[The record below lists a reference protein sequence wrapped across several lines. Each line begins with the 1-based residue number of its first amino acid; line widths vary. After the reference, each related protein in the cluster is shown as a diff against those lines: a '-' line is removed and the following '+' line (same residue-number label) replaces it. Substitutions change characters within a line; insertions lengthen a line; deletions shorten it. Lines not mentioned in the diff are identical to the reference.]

1 MSAETQQ
8 VQARLR
14 YRGHRY
20 NCDFRPG
27 DNSVALL
34 ARLNAIRDFL
44 RVQPEIQNEVFSVP
58 DFEFVWHAALI
69 SVKDYPTS
77 NGVIN
82 IESQRIKA
90 PAFPAGNFRWHRSNI
105 PRYQYFAEVFLFLR
119 RRYSLITV
127 PNVAEARQILS
138 QPCDLHWKM
147 CEYAA
152 HPWFC
157 LVLGPRLD
165 FFAQTGTFQRR
176 LQRPFA
182 YQALGHTFC
191 SVTGQP
197 MYLAWE
203 LDTKVDQSR
212 PYCIAVELGRASTDE
227 SVDGGGVQRTAE
239 VLRDDRFSFPRIFW
253 APELF
258 AKNYGLKPQNYDIDI
273 AKFGIGEAVLATAA
287 ATTASEPTFYSTDV
301 QPAANSTARS
311 RRLAESAQKWPSAI
325 PASILLA
332 HAKEYHEQFH
342 QCLQPPRLCGIC
354 ACPIWDMTFELLDFR
369 APPCDLAQLHPLLSG
384 TLFLKEFAN
393 YATLDVPPAFRGLT
407 PQRLQEFFV
416 PDVWLLHLAPDAQE
430 TWKIATFDPTASL
443 QCLACVPCAR
453 SFRKASPT
461 LPPSALANNNLCLPA
476 PEELQ
481 SLSFGEQLFIA
492 RGFAVRRLRTLT
504 PSGDPEAR
512 QQGMLGTTSAIAFP
526 QNAATIFSQLP
537 VSAAQVSDYL
547 SVFFTDALQSNLHFS
562 KEFVVRRS
570 AVHRA
575 LLWLTQH
582 NPYYA
587 DITIDMSSLQDLPA
601 NGVPPAWAALA
612 QVSQE
617 SLTREFGP
625 VDASTAG
632 GTDSA
637 IHAAVLDP
645 GVDHTDPLQL
655 WNTALLACERYERHA
670 TSNAVSAAADVH
682 VVQYALR
689 SLASSSNH
697 RSFEQD
703 LIHQT
708 RPAQSKE
715 KLYVVVPHA
724 DEPLNSYDPFFW
736 TACFPLQF
744 PYGDGIDG
752 QPRRTYLSDH
762 DWGKLLLL
770 RRDRPLQLHPRK
782 DLDFIS
788 VLFSVLHRRRLL
800 RAVRIRVQAP
810 HFREQ
815 LPSFAN
821 LQATDWT
828 QVAST
833 VGEHG
838 SIPDALRSHDIPNAM
853 KAILRCLQAVQGQI
867 PCTDAARRMMRGE
880 LTSLI
885 TYFGCPS
892 LFVTF
897 NPADVL
903 HPFTWR
909 RGLTTPP
916 TPLPQVQLD
925 QHLLCALR
933 DANLWRMVALDPTA
947 AVEAFHLHVNTF
959 LSTLLKVVPS
969 AQQLPTD
976 GIASIDGQ
984 GIFGPLS
991 DPHVLVQNF
1000 AAQLPLLE
1008 ERLWAWIN
1016 SIVVTSFEAI
1026 PPMFD
1031 LPRSTL
1037 ENLRPLPYSDA
1048 QMKLMHPH
1056 YRPHLVAASDHWFA
1070 ADPNNFLYA
1079 HDFIDCPFAL
1089 DMPVQKPF
1097 VPWCLDYLA
1106 TTIAPLHTDT
1116 ASMLLY
1122 DLRASVL
1129 YSGLLHCCQPKTCYK
1144 GKIGKSMDHKA
1155 RARSTL
1161 SKLLMSCQRRIHKSV
1176 QEMISYLLGYP
1187 EAYSTHSFHKLYFY
1201 HLAARLESSEPFDG
1215 SHLASVEAATPSSV
1229 LIFPE
1234 ESIQACSDTNNHFR
1248 QPQFYTPSSDDYP
1261 FRGDDLQGWPL
1272 YFYAA
1277 GVTRIPT
1284 SKTTFKTP
1292 GNIPFLPQHPRAT
1305 SLRQQVL
1312 TATAW
1317 KIPHL
1322 MGPRIPPVTED
1333 ANKRG
1338 LLLLLLFKPWVDL
1351 HQLLPSSVGCASWS
1365 EAFDTWFAGLLA
1377 SLPSPSTRASPLSAE
1392 YWAQRTLHIINH
1404 IDNMGLSDP
1413 TTADRELL
1421 CNPDELH
1428 GVPDTTTVEHGP
1440 PPGQL
1445 DSDSDVS
1452 CDQTYDIDYGDL
1464 DPHDFPDEPPFPK
1477 TETTVFDR
1485 ITAWIQDGRCSNSV
1499 GAINLKQA
1507 AYLLLVGTGKTFI
1520 TNCAA
1525 DLLHFFLPSSTLQA
1539 AFTHRAARLVA
1550 GQTLHAALA
1559 LPFDFSTASASAISS
1574 LGSQKDALIRLWHKV
1589 TTFFI
1594 DEVSMISNEILAF
1607 IDLRCRQIFN
1617 LHTTPWGGLALRL
1630 DGDFHQLPPI
1640 GASCL
1645 INPPRATQPDAST
1658 PTSASSPSLMHAAA
1672 GAALWRSISA
1682 VLILEESHRCRGPL
1696 QQLLQ
1701 DLLSDQG
1708 ISHESCQHLHHRL
1721 LQTAD
1726 ARMFQPKF
1734 HPSTCTVGVMR
1745 HTIRVCKTMQRAQQ
1759 AAQSAGHRLVL
1770 AVAAD
1775 RSSFGNRNVTLD
1787 PTLAQEAAAVH
1798 TLSAT
1803 ANLPGFLALYPGVQL
1818 CLETKLC
1825 PELGVVRG
1833 CTVII
1838 DDIVLADIEPS
1849 FPRDPTLPPHP
1860 LLYLPQA
1867 LLLRDDYWI
1876 ACFVLL
1882 SRVQNID
1889 DVLLLRL
1896 PDFTALNKPRPE
1908 HLRSAYNMFRTKE
1921 HTTLQ
1926 QLDNILRG
1934 YNLQYLRDT
1943 VTLPLLASHQP
1954 ARPAPKLVRRARR

>member
-1 MSAETQQ
+1 
-8 VQARLR
+8 
-14 YRGHRY
+14 
-20 NCDFRPG
+20 
-27 DNSVALL
+27 
-34 ARLNAIRDFL
+34 
-44 RVQPEIQNEVFSVP
+44 
-58 DFEFVWHAALI
+58 
-69 SVKDYPTS
+69 
-77 NGVIN
+77 
-82 IESQRIKA
+82 
-90 PAFPAGNFRWHRSNI
+90 
-105 PRYQYFAEVFLFLR
+105 
-119 RRYSLITV
+119 
-127 PNVAEARQILS
+127 
-138 QPCDLHWKM
+138 
-147 CEYAA
+147 
-152 HPWFC
+152 
-157 LVLGPRLD
+157 
-165 FFAQTGTFQRR
+165 
-176 LQRPFA
+176 
-182 YQALGHTFC
+182 
-191 SVTGQP
+191 
-197 MYLAWE
+197 
-203 LDTKVDQSR
+203 
-212 PYCIAVELGRASTDE
+212 
-227 SVDGGGVQRTAE
+227 
-239 VLRDDRFSFPRIFW
+239 
-253 APELF
+253 
-258 AKNYGLKPQNYDIDI
+258 
-273 AKFGIGEAVLATAA
+273 
-287 ATTASEPTFYSTDV
+287 
-301 QPAANSTARS
+301 
-311 RRLAESAQKWPSAI
+311 
-325 PASILLA
+325 
-332 HAKEYHEQFH
+332 
-342 QCLQPPRLCGIC
+342 
-354 ACPIWDMTFELLDFR
+354 
-369 APPCDLAQLHPLLSG
+369 
-384 TLFLKEFAN
+384 
-393 YATLDVPPAFRGLT
+393 
-407 PQRLQEFFV
+407 
-416 PDVWLLHLAPDAQE
+416 
-430 TWKIATFDPTASL
+430 
-443 QCLACVPCAR
+443 
-453 SFRKASPT
+453 
-461 LPPSALANNNLCLPA
+461 
-476 PEELQ
+476 
-481 SLSFGEQLFIA
+481 
-492 RGFAVRRLRTLT
+492 
-504 PSGDPEAR
+504 
-512 QQGMLGTTSAIAFP
+512 
-526 QNAATIFSQLP
+526 
-537 VSAAQVSDYL
+537 
-547 SVFFTDALQSNLHFS
+547 
-562 KEFVVRRS
+562 
-570 AVHRA
+570 
-575 LLWLTQH
+575 
-582 NPYYA
+582 
-587 DITIDMSSLQDLPA
+587 
-601 NGVPPAWAALA
+601 
-612 QVSQE
+612 
-617 SLTREFGP
+617 
-625 VDASTAG
+625 
-632 GTDSA
+632 
-637 IHAAVLDP
+637 
-645 GVDHTDPLQL
+645 
-655 WNTALLACERYERHA
+655 
-670 TSNAVSAAADVH
+670 
-682 VVQYALR
+682 
-689 SLASSSNH
+689 
-697 RSFEQD
+697 
-703 LIHQT
+703 
-708 RPAQSKE
+708 
-715 KLYVVVPHA
+715 
-724 DEPLNSYDPFFW
+724 
-736 TACFPLQF
+736 
-744 PYGDGIDG
+744 
-752 QPRRTYLSDH
+752 
-762 DWGKLLLL
+762 
-770 RRDRPLQLHPRK
+770 
-782 DLDFIS
+782 
-788 VLFSVLHRRRLL
+788 
-800 RAVRIRVQAP
+800 
-810 HFREQ
+810 
-815 LPSFAN
+815 
-821 LQATDWT
+821 
-828 QVAST
+828 
-833 VGEHG
+833 
-838 SIPDALRSHDIPNAM
+838 M

-991 DPHVLVQNF
+991 AAFGVIEPQQRGSLHIHFLLFCYGFQDPHVLVQNF

-1144 GKIGKSMDHKA
+1144 GKIGKRGYCRLSFWHWLPLSFHVWERCHGIELCPAPLLGTKPPHIDAFQTERHHQFFGRMNPIILATCKCNHDISTLLRFPADYLQSPDPAALIRRRMAQNMSTLVFYVSCYTTKTQPHLASLWTLLHTATHKLQQDLGAAHAGMDHKA

-1413 TTADRELL
+1413 TTADRELR

-1464 DPHDFPDEPPFPK
+1464 DPHDFPDE
-1477 TETTVFDR
+1477 
-1485 ITAWIQDGRCSNSV
+1485 
-1499 GAINLKQA
+1499 
-1507 AYLLLVGTGKTFI
+1507 
-1520 TNCAA
+1520 
-1525 DLLHFFLPSSTLQA
+1525 
-1539 AFTHRAARLVA
+1539 
-1550 GQTLHAALA
+1550 
-1559 LPFDFSTASASAISS
+1559 
-1574 LGSQKDALIRLWHKV
+1574 
-1589 TTFFI
+1589 
-1594 DEVSMISNEILAF
+1594 
-1607 IDLRCRQIFN
+1607 
-1617 LHTTPWGGLALRL
+1617 
-1630 DGDFHQLPPI
+1630 
-1640 GASCL
+1640 
-1645 INPPRATQPDAST
+1645 
-1658 PTSASSPSLMHAAA
+1658 
-1672 GAALWRSISA
+1672 
-1682 VLILEESHRCRGPL
+1682 
-1696 QQLLQ
+1696 
-1701 DLLSDQG
+1701 
-1708 ISHESCQHLHHRL
+1708 
-1721 LQTAD
+1721 
-1726 ARMFQPKF
+1726 
-1734 HPSTCTVGVMR
+1734 
-1745 HTIRVCKTMQRAQQ
+1745 
-1759 AAQSAGHRLVL
+1759 
-1770 AVAAD
+1770 
-1775 RSSFGNRNVTLD
+1775 
-1787 PTLAQEAAAVH
+1787 
-1798 TLSAT
+1798 
-1803 ANLPGFLALYPGVQL
+1803 
-1818 CLETKLC
+1818 
-1825 PELGVVRG
+1825 
-1833 CTVII
+1833 
-1838 DDIVLADIEPS
+1838 
-1849 FPRDPTLPPHP
+1849 
-1860 LLYLPQA
+1860 
-1867 LLLRDDYWI
+1867 
-1876 ACFVLL
+1876 
-1882 SRVQNID
+1882 
-1889 DVLLLRL
+1889 
-1896 PDFTALNKPRPE
+1896 
-1908 HLRSAYNMFRTKE
+1908 
-1921 HTTLQ
+1921 
-1926 QLDNILRG
+1926 
-1934 YNLQYLRDT
+1934 
-1943 VTLPLLASHQP
+1943 
-1954 ARPAPKLVRRARR
+1954 AP

>member
-1 MSAETQQ
+1 MSAETQRI
-8 VQARLR
+8 QARFR

-58 DFEFVWHAALI
+58 DFEFVWHAASI
-69 SVKDYPTS
+69 SVRDYPTS

-152 HPWFC
+152 RPWFC

-165 FFAQTGTFQRR
+165 FFAQTVELLQQTSCFQQQAWSTDAFHDLWQTIQEISGTHANQITLLRCYQDQRWR
-176 LQRPFA
+176 RTIPAHL
-182 YQALGHTFC
+182 LI
-191 SVTGQP
+191 VTAELLH
-197 MYLAWE
+197 YLATRPVMP
-203 LDTKVDQSR
+203 LDKFLHCFDV
-212 PYCIAVELGRASTDE
+212 C
-227 SVDGGGVQRTAE
+227 VQYPAE
-239 VLRDDRFSFPRIFW
+239 QWDFW
-253 APELF
+253 CRSSAERL
-258 AKNYGLKPQNYDIDI
+258 
-273 AKFGIGEAVLATAA
+273 AVLATAA

-301 QPAANSTARS
+301 QPAPNSTARS

-407 PQRLQEFFV
+407 LQRLQEFFV

-670 TSNAVSAAADVH
+670 TSNAVSATADVH

-815 LPSFAN
+815 LPSFVN

-853 KAILRCLQAVQGQI
+853 KAILRCLQAVQG
-867 PCTDAARRMMRGE
+867 
-880 LTSLI
+880 
-885 TYFGCPS
+885 
-892 LFVTF
+892 
-897 NPADVL
+897 
-903 HPFTWR
+903 
-909 RGLTTPP
+909 
-916 TPLPQVQLD
+916 
-925 QHLLCALR
+925 
-933 DANLWRMVALDPTA
+933 
-947 AVEAFHLHVNTF
+947 
-959 LSTLLKVVPS
+959 
-969 AQQLPTD
+969 
-976 GIASIDGQ
+976 
-984 GIFGPLS
+984 
-991 DPHVLVQNF
+991 PHVLVQNF

-1144 GKIGKSMDHKA
+1144 GKIGKRGYCRLSFWHWLPLSFHVWERCHGIELCPTPLLGTKPPHIDAFQTERHHQFFGRMNPIILATCKCNHDISTLLRFPADYLQSPDPAALIRRRMAQNMSTLVFYVSCYTTKTQPHLASLWTLLHTATHKLQQDLGAAHAGMDHKA

-1413 TTADRELL
+1413 TTADRELR

-1452 CDQTYDIDYGDL
+1452 CDQTYDIDY
-1464 DPHDFPDEPPFPK
+1464 
-1477 TETTVFDR
+1477 
-1485 ITAWIQDGRCSNSV
+1485 DGRCSNTV

-1833 CTVII
+1833 CTVIV
-1838 DDIVLADIEPS
+1838 DDIVLADTEPS